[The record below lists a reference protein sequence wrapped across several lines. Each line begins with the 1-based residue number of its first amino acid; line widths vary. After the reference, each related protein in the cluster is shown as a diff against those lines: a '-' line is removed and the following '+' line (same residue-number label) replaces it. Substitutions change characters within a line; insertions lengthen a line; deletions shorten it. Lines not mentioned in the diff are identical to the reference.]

1 MLLAVVAEAGVSEC
15 RASAVAAA
23 ADRGR
28 EGFSCLMNPTVGFP
42 ESNWL
47 LELETMPEGGR
58 ERFPLRQESG
68 RKYEVS
74 GLTKP
79 NLS

>member
-1 MLLAVVAEAGVSEC
+1 MLLAAVAEAGVSEC

-23 ADRGR
+23 DRGR
-28 EGFSCLMNPTVGFP
+28 EGFSCLMKPTVGFP

-58 ERFPLRQESG
+58 ERLPLRQESE
-68 RKYEVS
+68 RKYEY
-74 GLTKP
+74 
-79 NLS
+79 